1 MIMHKTMSNRFLP
14 KISGVESLI
23 LALICGIGTAIFT
36 PWSIEFDLFALFGL
50 VFLITGVLLLLKK
63 RNRTKDDETK
73 K

>member
-1 MIMHKTMSNRFLP
+1 MSNRFLP

>member
-1 MIMHKTMSNRFLP
+1 MKNRFLP

-50 VFLITGVLLLLKK
+50 AFLITGVVLLLKK
-63 RNRTKDDETK
+63 RNGTKDDETK

>member
-1 MIMHKTMSNRFLP
+1 MKNRFLP

>member
-1 MIMHKTMSNRFLP
+1 MKNRFLP

-50 VFLITGVLLLLKK
+50 VFLITGVVLLLKK
-63 RNRTKDDETK
+63 RNGTKENAETK